1 MRPVEETFVCRISK
15 TVLPIVLLLSG
26 ASHSQSLADVARQS
40 REKKEKTATTAKKVY
55 TTDDVSP
62 SAAPDPGGP
71 EKTPEMWTRQ
81 ILGQKRWVAYLQRQ
95 TDRLNAAGYA
105 GSDQAAG
112 VEKQLAKEKEKLAAM
127 QEAAF
132 EAGMPNAVYNPKPPV
147 RFSNANGARRALNML
162 NSQH

>member
-1 MRPVEETFVCRISK
+1 MRRITLK
-15 TVLPIVLLLSG
+15 ILPIALLMSSVG
-26 ASHSQSLADVARQS
+26 HGQSLADVARQN

-55 TTDDVSP
+55 TTDDISP
-62 SAAPDPGGP
+62 SPAPDPGGP

-81 ILGQKRWVAYLQRQ
+81 ILGQKRWVEYLQTQ
-95 TDRLNAAGYA
+95 ADRLKESGPA
-105 GSDQAAG
+105 GSDQAAK
-112 VEKQLAKEKEKLAAM
+112 VETQLAKEKEKLSAI

-147 RFSNANGARRALNML
+147 RFSNANGAQRSLRML